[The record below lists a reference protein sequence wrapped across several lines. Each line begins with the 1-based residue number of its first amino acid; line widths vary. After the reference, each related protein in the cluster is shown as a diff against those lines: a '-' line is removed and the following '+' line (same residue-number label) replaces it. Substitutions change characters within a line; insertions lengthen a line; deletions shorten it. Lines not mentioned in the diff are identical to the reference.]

1 VYFDYQCPYAWRG
14 AELAAIIAKP
24 LDLTFEWH
32 HFSLW
37 QSNYNPKAGDDPES
51 KLWEHPLDDAALAG
65 EQRGGWGLLPFLVS
79 IAGSAQDAS
88 KEEPLRLAIFRSF
101 HQDKKPFD
109 LPTLL
114 HVAADVGLDAGKLE
128 HDLSTSEPR
137 QTLAREHEQA
147 KSHHVFG
154 TPTFHFEAEGENH
167 LAYLRINQLPD
178 SEAEAIN
185 LFQDYCKMLT
195 AYPYLQ
201 TLKRP
206 RPPA

>member
-1 VYFDYQCPYAWRG
+1 M
-14 AELAAIIAKP
+14 AAIIAGP

-37 QSNYNPKAGDDPES
+37 QTNYNPKAGDDPDS
-51 KLWEHPLDDAALAG
+51 KLCEHPLDDAARAG

-79 IAGSAQDAS
+79 ISGNAQDAS
-88 KEEPLRLAIFRSF
+88 KEEDLRLAIFRSF

-109 LPTLL
+109 LKTLL
-114 HVAADVGLDAGKLE
+114 QLAADVGLDAGKLE
-128 HDLSTSEPR
+128 QDLNNPEHR
-137 QTLAREHEQA
+137 QTLAREHQDA

-154 TPTFHFEAEGENH
+154 TPTFHFESEGEDH
-167 LAYLRINQLPD
+167 LAYLRISQLPN
-178 SEAEAIN
+178 SEAEAIS

-195 AYPYLQ
+195 TYPYLQ